1 MNRIW
6 KAGIAAVLLYAVV
19 FFCAALPVNAADT
32 VRVVRISSEI
42 DAAGTA
48 LVRRSLQA
56 AEDAGNTAFIVE
68 INTLGGEVDSALKIR
83 DMLQQTNI
91 PTIAYVTSRAWSA
104 GGRRVAVRPPPPTL
118 LPAGALIALSCRHLV
133 MAPGS
138 SIGAAEPIPATEK
151 NIAALKAEFSAA
163 ATATGKNPRLA
174 EAMVDKTMGYYG
186 YADEGQIL
194 ALSDVQAKTV
204 NLSDGTA
211 ASEEAV
217 LGLYSLGD
225 AVIVSDE
232 LEARDMFMGI
242 LQSRVVRVLLVA
254 LIFSALVVEIKMG
267 GIGAG
272 LGVAVLMGLLLLGG
286 GDESWLDS
294 LKLLALFVLGAV
306 FIGIE
311 LVTPAVGVF
320 GLAGVVMVFGSLFFM
335 LGADVQAVY
344 ILAGGIAVAAVLF
357 AVLGKRLPKSR
368 FLAGVTLKDR
378 STRERG
384 YSSQEDKSEYV
395 GRRGRT
401 ITILR
406 PSGTVRIGRERVD
419 AVSHGDF
426 IDKDTDIRVVQVEGT
441 RVIVEPV
448 IKE

>member
-32 VRVVRISSEI
+32 VRVVRISGEI

-104 GGRRVAVRPPPPTL
+104 G
-118 LPAGALIALSCRHLV
+118 ALIALSCRHLV

-163 ATATGKNPRLA
+163 ATATGKNSRLA

-344 ILAGGIAVAAVLF
+344 ILAGGIAVAVVLF

>member
-32 VRVVRISSEI
+32 VRVVRISGEI

-91 PTIAYVTSRAWSA
+91 PTIAYVTSRAWS
-104 GGRRVAVRPPPPTL
+104 
-118 LPAGALIALSCRHLV
+118 AGALIALSCRHLV

-286 GDESWLDS
+286 GDESWFDS

>member
-32 VRVVRISSEI
+32 VRVVRISGEI

-91 PTIAYVTSRAWSA
+91 PTIAYVTSRAWS
-104 GGRRVAVRPPPPTL
+104 
-118 LPAGALIALSCRHLV
+118 AGALIALSCRHLV

-242 LQSRVVRVLLVA
+242 LQSRVVRILLVA

-357 AVLGKRLPKSR
+357 AFLGKRLPKSR

>member
-32 VRVVRISSEI
+32 VRVVRISGEI

-91 PTIAYVTSRAWSA
+91 PTIAYVTSRAWS
-104 GGRRVAVRPPPPTL
+104 
-118 LPAGALIALSCRHLV
+118 AGALIALSCRHLV

-194 ALSDVQAKTV
+194 ALSDVQAKAV

-320 GLAGVVMVFGSLFFM
+320 GLAGVIMVFGSLFFM

-357 AVLGKRLPKSR
+357 AFLGKRLPKSR

>member
-19 FFCAALPVNAADT
+19 FFCAGLPVNAADT
-32 VRVVRISSEI
+32 VRVVRISGEI

-91 PTIAYVTSRAWSA
+91 PTIAYVTSRAWS
-104 GGRRVAVRPPPPTL
+104 
-118 LPAGALIALSCRHLV
+118 AGALIALSCRHLV

-357 AVLGKRLPKSR
+357 AFLGKRLPKSR

>member
-104 GGRRVAVRPPPPTL
+104 G
-118 LPAGALIALSCRHLV
+118 ALIALSCRHLV

-217 LGLYSLGD
+217 LGLYSLSD
-225 AVIVSDE
+225 AVLVSDE
-232 LEARDMFMGI
+232 LAARDMFMGI

>member
-32 VRVVRISSEI
+32 VRVVRISGEI

-91 PTIAYVTSRAWSA
+91 PTIAYVTSRAWS
-104 GGRRVAVRPPPPTL
+104 
-118 LPAGALIALSCRHLV
+118 AGALIALSCRHLV

-194 ALSDVQAKTV
+194 ALFDVQAKTV

-242 LQSRVVRVLLVA
+242 LQSRVVRILLVA

>member
-48 LVRRSLQA
+48 RVRRSLQA

-91 PTIAYVTSRAWSA
+91 PTIAYVTSRAWS
-104 GGRRVAVRPPPPTL
+104 
-118 LPAGALIALSCRHLV
+118 AGALIALSCRHLV

>member
-32 VRVVRISSEI
+32 VRVVRISGEI

-91 PTIAYVTSRAWSA
+91 PTIAYVTSRAWS
-104 GGRRVAVRPPPPTL
+104 
-118 LPAGALIALSCRHLV
+118 AGALIALSCRHLV

-242 LQSRVVRVLLVA
+242 LQSRVVRILLVA

>member
-91 PTIAYVTSRAWSA
+91 PTIAYVTSRAWS
-104 GGRRVAVRPPPPTL
+104 
-118 LPAGALIALSCRHLV
+118 AGALIALSCRHLV

-357 AVLGKRLPKSR
+357 AFLGKRLPKSR

>member
-19 FFCAALPVNAADT
+19 FFCAVLPVNAADT
-32 VRVVRISSEI
+32 VRVVRISGEI

-91 PTIAYVTSRAWSA
+91 PTIAYVTSRAWS
-104 GGRRVAVRPPPPTL
+104 
-118 LPAGALIALSCRHLV
+118 AGALIALSCRHLV

-357 AVLGKRLPKSR
+357 AFLGKRLPKSR

>member
-32 VRVVRISSEI
+32 VRVVRISGEI

-91 PTIAYVTSRAWSA
+91 PTIAYVTSRAWS
-104 GGRRVAVRPPPPTL
+104 
-118 LPAGALIALSCRHLV
+118 AGALIALSCRHLV

-242 LQSRVVRVLLVA
+242 LQSRVVRILLVA

-406 PSGTVRIGRERVD
+406 PSGTIRIGRERVD

>member
-32 VRVVRISSEI
+32 VRVVRISGEI

-91 PTIAYVTSRAWSA
+91 PTIAYVTSRAWS
-104 GGRRVAVRPPPPTL
+104 
-118 LPAGALIALSCRHLV
+118 AGALIALSCRHLV

-194 ALSDVQAKTV
+194 ALSDVQAKAV

>member
-32 VRVVRISSEI
+32 VRVVRISGEI

-91 PTIAYVTSRAWSA
+91 PTIAYVTSRAWS
-104 GGRRVAVRPPPPTL
+104 
-118 LPAGALIALSCRHLV
+118 AGALIALSCRHLV

>member
-32 VRVVRISSEI
+32 VRVVRISGEI

-91 PTIAYVTSRAWSA
+91 PTIAYVTSRAWS
-104 GGRRVAVRPPPPTL
+104 
-118 LPAGALIALSCRHLV
+118 AGALIALSCRHLV

-186 YADEGQIL
+186 YADKGQIL

-242 LQSRVVRVLLVA
+242 LQSRVVRILLVA

-378 STRERG
+378 STRERR

>member
-32 VRVVRISSEI
+32 VRVVRISGEI

-91 PTIAYVTSRAWSA
+91 PTIAYVTSRAWS
-104 GGRRVAVRPPPPTL
+104 
-118 LPAGALIALSCRHLV
+118 AGALIALSCRHLV

-242 LQSRVVRVLLVA
+242 LQSRVVRIILVA

>member
-32 VRVVRISSEI
+32 VRVVRISGEI

-91 PTIAYVTSRAWSA
+91 PTIAYVTSRAWS
-104 GGRRVAVRPPPPTL
+104 
-118 LPAGALIALSCRHLV
+118 AGALIALSCRHLV

-194 ALSDVQAKTV
+194 ALSDVQAKAV

-242 LQSRVVRVLLVA
+242 LQSRVVRILLVA

>member
-91 PTIAYVTSRAWSA
+91 PTIAYVTSRAWS
-104 GGRRVAVRPPPPTL
+104 
-118 LPAGALIALSCRHLV
+118 AGALIALSCRHLV

-357 AVLGKRLPKSR
+357 AFLGKRLPKSR

-395 GRRGRT
+395 GQRGRT

>member
-91 PTIAYVTSRAWSA
+91 PTIAYVTSRAWS
-104 GGRRVAVRPPPPTL
+104 
-118 LPAGALIALSCRHLV
+118 AGALIALSCRHLV

>member
-32 VRVVRISSEI
+32 VRVVRISGEI

-104 GGRRVAVRPPPPTL
+104 G
-118 LPAGALIALSCRHLV
+118 ALIALSCRPLV

-232 LEARDMFMGI
+232 LAARDMFMGI

>member
-32 VRVVRISSEI
+32 VRVVRISGEI

-91 PTIAYVTSRAWSA
+91 PTIAYVTSRAWS
-104 GGRRVAVRPPPPTL
+104 
-118 LPAGALIALSCRHLV
+118 AGALIALSCRHLV

-357 AVLGKRLPKSR
+357 AFLGKRLPKSR

>member
-91 PTIAYVTSRAWSA
+91 PTIAYVTSRAWS
-104 GGRRVAVRPPPPTL
+104 
-118 LPAGALIALSCRHLV
+118 AGALIALSCRHLV

-232 LEARDMFMGI
+232 LAARDMFMGI

>member
-32 VRVVRISSEI
+32 VRVVRISGEI

-104 GGRRVAVRPPPPTL
+104 G
-118 LPAGALIALSCRHLV
+118 ALIALSCRHLV

-138 SIGAAEPIPATEK
+138 SIGAAEPILATEK

-242 LQSRVVRVLLVA
+242 LQSRVVRILLVA

>member
-32 VRVVRISSEI
+32 VRVVRISGEI

-104 GGRRVAVRPPPPTL
+104 G
-118 LPAGALIALSCRHLV
+118 ALIALSCRHLV

-163 ATATGKNPRLA
+163 ATATGKNSRLA

>member
-91 PTIAYVTSRAWSA
+91 PTIAYVTSRAWS
-104 GGRRVAVRPPPPTL
+104 
-118 LPAGALIALSCRHLV
+118 AGALIALSCRHLV

-384 YSSQEDKSEYV
+384 YSAQEDKSEYV

>member
-32 VRVVRISSEI
+32 VRVVRISGEI

-91 PTIAYVTSRAWSA
+91 PTIAYVTSRAWS
-104 GGRRVAVRPPPPTL
+104 
-118 LPAGALIALSCRHLV
+118 AGALIALSCRHLV

-232 LEARDMFMGI
+232 LAARDMFMGI

>member
-32 VRVVRISSEI
+32 VRVVRISGEI

-104 GGRRVAVRPPPPTL
+104 G
-118 LPAGALIALSCRHLV
+118 ALIALSCRHLV

-163 ATATGKNPRLA
+163 ATATGKNSRLA

-357 AVLGKRLPKSR
+357 AFLGKRLPKSR

>member
-1 MNRIW
+1 
-6 KAGIAAVLLYAVV
+6 
-19 FFCAALPVNAADT
+19 
-32 VRVVRISSEI
+32 
-42 DAAGTA
+42 
-48 LVRRSLQA
+48 
-56 AEDAGNTAFIVE
+56 
-68 INTLGGEVDSALKIR
+68 
-83 DMLQQTNI
+83 
-91 PTIAYVTSRAWSA
+91 
-104 GGRRVAVRPPPPTL
+104 
-118 LPAGALIALSCRHLV
+118 

>member
-32 VRVVRISSEI
+32 VRVVRISGEI

-91 PTIAYVTSRAWSA
+91 PTIAYVTSRAWS
-104 GGRRVAVRPPPPTL
+104 
-118 LPAGALIALSCRHLV
+118 AGALIALSCRHLV

-232 LEARDMFMGI
+232 LDARDMFMGI
-242 LQSRVVRVLLVA
+242 LQSRVVRILLVA